1 MIRAEQIIL
10 PTSVPDE
17 VVEAAAIAG
26 YEKSTGKTWEKAG
39 YINQQNWRRATR
51 AAIAAALN
59 AWPGAVDCGDDWID
73 LPLKQEPRDE

>member
-1 MIRAEQIIL
+1 MIRAEMI
-10 PTSVPDE
+10 PDE

-51 AAIAAALN
+51 AAIAAALST
-59 AWPGAVDCGDDWID
+59 WQGAEINQRICSRGTEYLI
-73 LPLKQEPRDE
+73 LPLPQELRDE